1 MRPSRA
7 LIPAICVVALAALAS
22 ACGGG
27 GATDA
32 KAPDSD
38 KIPTATL
45 PATLPDATI
54 IGGGAVQ
61 PGGGTTY
68 TIRAGDT
75 LAAIA
80 DRFGLSLEELVGAN
94 PGLDPATLAV
104 GDAVQLPQIEG
115 VPPTQE
121 PETAPTEEPA
131 PAETATTEP
140 AADPPTE
147 TPPPAP
153 AATNTP
159 TSLGQTYVVQSGDIP
174 VNIAAQF
181 GITVEALL
189 AANPGINANSL
200 QVGDVLIIPA
210 APPPGPPA

>member
-7 LIPAICVVALAALAS
+7 LIPALCVVALATFAS

-27 GATDA
+27 GMTDA
-32 KAPDSD
+32 KAPDND

-45 PATLPDATI
+45 PATLPEPTI

-68 TIRAGDT
+68 TIRSGDT

-80 DRFGLSLEELVGAN
+80 DRFGLSLEELREAN
-94 PGLDPATLAV
+94 PGLDPATLSV
-104 GDAVQLPQIEG
+104 GDTVQLPQIEG
-115 VPPTQE
+115 VPPTPA
-121 PETAPTEEPA
+121 PETSPTDEPA
-131 PAETATTEP
+131 PEATATTEP
-140 AADPPTE
+140 APEPPTE
-147 TPPPAP
+147 TPPPP
-153 AATNTP
+153 P
-159 TSLGQTYVVQSGDIP
+159 TSLGQTYIVKSGDIP

-189 AANPGINANSL
+189 AANPGIDPNGL

-210 APPPGPPA
+210 PPAADPPA